1 MIDQRA
7 SYALE
12 VGGPLRLEISWG
24 FFSRMLVIYLD
35 NQEIGRIPRKKVNLP
50 HEFILNDGSR
60 LTIQLVPSFKIL
72 GIRFQPYLHLSRD
85 GTELPGLTPN
95 SEQRLSG
102 AKGWIVLIALLK
114 LLQAIL
120 SPGKGLILPS
130 TLQWREIL
138 DWQQGLYGSLA
149 IGLILLG
156 ILALPKQFKKQML
169 TAALVIILGDFLL
182 ELICVSVCKTNHAN
196 FMTAA
201 QGLALASLYQALKTS
216 GRSKL

>member
-1 MIDQRA
+1 MIDQRE

-35 NQEIGRIPRKKVNLP
+35 NQEIGRIPRKKVSFP
-50 HEFILNDGSR
+50 HEFILNDGSQ

-85 GTELPGLTPN
+85 GRELPGLTPN

-102 AKGWIVLIALLK
+102 AKGWIVWIALLK

-120 SPGKGLILPS
+120 SPRKGLILPS

-156 ILALPKQFKKQML
+156 ILALPKHTSISTGSKTFPRNQH
-169 TAALVIILGDFLL
+169 TSRCTNLL
-182 ELICVSVCKTNHAN
+182 NIELILPLEVGAKC
-196 FMTAA
+196 
-201 QGLALASLYQALKTS
+201 
-216 GRSKL
+216 